1 MFYKETL
8 SLNGIKSLIYLSSSQ
23 LFFFNYIFKSRYVV
37 KEKIVCKVSIVRVCF
52 HDFINRRDKIN
63 IKT

>member
-1 MFYKETL
+1 ME
-8 SLNGIKSLIYLSSSQ
+8 N
-23 LFFFNYIFKSRYVV
+23 
-37 KEKIVCKVSIVRVCF
+37 IVCKVSIVRVCF